1 MLAACQVSKL
11 YKSRGCNFRRQEMV
25 NSTVPGVAASL
36 VRRKPGKL
44 LRCVHCQAPRRT
56 YSLCKTWNLKT
67 LAMTAILLIVSGYN
81 VEEVQILWFFPAI
94 LHVRCLLY
102 PVFDGC
108 LPIVNCSGIDER
120 MVDTCSTSVFR
131 HSHYGPLASQPAP
144 HNVVNVP
151 TKKYSKA
158 LSSFPW

>member
-1 MLAACQVSKL
+1 MLAACQVSKV
-11 YKSRGCNFRRQEMV
+11 YKSWNPHFRRQEMV

-44 LRCVHCQAPRRT
+44 LRCVHCEAARRT
-56 YSLCKTWNLKT
+56 DSLCKTRNLKT
-67 LAMTAILLIVSGYN
+67 PAMTAILLIVLGYN
-81 VEEVQILWFFPAI
+81 VEEVQILPAI

-131 HSHYGPLASQPAP
+131 HSQSTCTPVTYPQEIQEGLIKLIRP
-144 HNVVNVP
+144 N
-151 TKKYSKA
+151 
-158 LSSFPW
+158 